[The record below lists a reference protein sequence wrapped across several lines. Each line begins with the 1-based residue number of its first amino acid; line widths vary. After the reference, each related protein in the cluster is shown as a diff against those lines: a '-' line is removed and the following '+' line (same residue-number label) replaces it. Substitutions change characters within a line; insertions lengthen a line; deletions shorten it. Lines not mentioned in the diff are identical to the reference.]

1 MSMLPRRQFISRLG
15 AALTSALAL
24 PRIGETTAEAMELLP
39 ERPSEPAER
48 LAEDESYWRRVRRM
62 FELPRGIINLDNGN
76 ISPSPRSA
84 NQAVARAVRDAQALP
99 VKRFEELVD
108 AHAPVVAAGLAR
120 LLGVN
125 WEQLALVRNAT
136 EALDI
141 VLLGYPMRRGDEIVC
156 SAHDYYAMRDAID
169 QRRQRDGVEVRVV
182 RPALPLPS
190 MDTLVE
196 AYEREMSPR
205 TRLVLVTHP
214 SNLTGQ
220 LAPVRQIADAAH
232 RVGACVVVDGAQSL
246 GLLPYTMEE
255 LGCDFFGASL
265 HKWLMAPVGWG
276 VLWMRPEHMEQ
287 TWPLVPPPA
296 SQQAMRRF
304 MRYGTFPAPG
314 LAGVAEALALHDR
327 IGTTQK
333 GARLRYLTNYWRQ
346 RAETVRESRFYTMA
360 SPEMSCGMATVEL
373 VGSDPQRL
381 EDHLWERD
389 RILVQGMRGG
399 LRAPEVHGVRITPS
413 IATTPAE
420 LDRLIDALARIAIR
434 GPL

>member
-1 MSMLPRRQFISRLG
+1 MSMLPRRNFLSKLG
-15 AALTSALAL
+15 AGLASAMAAPHLE
-24 PRIGETTAEAMELLP
+24 ETTAESLELLP
-39 ERPSEPAER
+39 ERPSEPVER
-48 LAEDESYWRRVRRM
+48 LAEDETYWRRVRRM

-84 NQAVARAVRDAQALP
+84 NQAVARAILDAQSFP
-99 VKRFEELVD
+99 VKRFEELGNS
-108 AHAPVVAAGLAR
+108 HAPVVAAGLAR
-120 LLGVN
+120 LLGVSS
-125 WEQLALVRNAT
+125 EQLALVRNAT

-141 VLLGYPMRRGDEIVC
+141 VLLGYSVRRGDEIVC

-182 RPALPLPS
+182 RPAVPLPS
-190 MDTLVE
+190 MDALVE

-220 LAPVRQIADAAH
+220 LAPVRQITDAAH

-246 GLLPYTMEE
+246 GLLPSTMEE

-304 MRYGTFPAPG
+304 MRFGTFPAPG
-314 LAGVAEALALHDR
+314 LAGVAEALAFHER

-333 GARLRYLTNYWRQ
+333 GARLRYLTNYWRK
-346 RAETVRESRFYTMA
+346 RAETLRDSRFYTM
-360 SPEMSCGMATVEL
+360 SFPEMSCGMATLEL
-373 VGSDPQRL
+373 AGSDPQRL

-399 LRAPEVHGVRITPS
+399 LRAPEVNGIRVTPS

-420 LDRLIDALARIAIR
+420 LDRLIDALARIVMR